1 MSPAGGPDGPAVAAG
16 GGDEVAVAPA
26 ATVVLVRDGSAGP
39 EVLLLRR
46 SPKLAFSAGAWVFPG
61 GRVDPA
67 DVDAAAAAHPAGEA
81 GDRFGQ
87 HAGRH
92 AAARELTEEA
102 GLVVAADSL
111 VAWSHWTTP
120 PGPPRRFATWF
131 FVAAWTEVEEV
142 VVDGG
147 EIHAADWVTPA
158 AATERFRAREMEL
171 APPTWLTL
179 QQVGGHTDVSSLL
192 AEAGRREPVVYEPR
206 ISRTADGELVSLY
219 EGDAG
224 WPTADAQVPGARHRV
239 VWAPDDYR
247 FERSG

>member
-1 MSPAGGPDGPAVAAG
+1 VNRPGGPDGAAVAAG
-16 GGDEVAVAPA
+16 GGAEVPVAPA
-26 ATVVLVRDGSAGP
+26 ATVVLVRGSDEGL

-61 GRVDPA
+61 GRVDVP
-67 DVDAAAAAHPAGEA
+67 DAEAAGTA
-81 GDRFGQ
+81 DRFDRA
-87 HAGRH
+87 AGRH

-102 GLVVAADSL
+102 GLVVPPADL
-111 VAWSHWTTP
+111 VPWSHWTTP

-131 FVAAWTEVEEV
+131 FVAACADVEDV

-158 AATERFRAREMEL
+158 TAAARFRAREMEL

-179 QQVGGHTDVSSLL
+179 QQVGEHPEVETLL
-192 AEAGRREPVVYEPR
+192 AAARTREPTVYEPR
-206 ISRTADGELVSLY
+206 ISRTDDGELVSLY
-219 EGDAG
+219 QGDAG
-224 WPTADAQVPGARHRV
+224 WPTGDAQVPGPRHRI

-247 FERSG
+247 FERSR